1 MSVQGPERR
10 LAAVLAAD
18 MVGYSRLMEVDERGT
33 LARLKTH
40 RIELIDPAIAKNNGR
55 IIKTTGDGMLVEFQ
69 SVVDA
74 VLCATEVQRRM
85 ARRNADV
92 SPARWMQFRI
102 GINLGDV
109 IVEDGDI
116 FGDGVNIASRL
127 EMLAEPGGICVS
139 AAVRDQVDHRLDD
152 VTFEDLGDQSVK
164 NISRPIRVFRLRLEP
179 DPAIPSEHVTDAAP
193 ATVVSRKP
201 SIAVLPLVN
210 MSGDPEQEFF
220 VDGLSEDII
229 TELSRFHELL
239 VISRNST
246 FVHKGKAVKVQ
257 EVAREFGVDYVLE
270 GSVRKSGDRI
280 RVTVQLID
288 GETDRHIWA
297 ERYDRELED
306 IFAIQD
312 EMTRA
317 IVATLPG
324 RVEAAT
330 HDRAKRKHTDNMAAY
345 ECVLA
350 AKVLHHRSIREDN
363 AEAQRLLDRALA
375 LDPNYAHAHAWKAC
389 VLGQSWIYG
398 WSADSEATLQQVV
411 AELEIALALDDNDSD
426 VHRILAAV
434 NLTRDDHDKAAY
446 HQERALALNPNY
458 DLVVVQQGELL
469 TWLGRPEEG
478 IDWIRKAMRL
488 NPYHPERF
496 WNHLGRA
503 CYCAE
508 KYAEAV
514 DAFSRITRP
523 DHTPSC
529 VPRSDVRADGQRGR
543 GRRACGGGPEARAGI
558 LGRRLP
564 RHPALQAGSRPPAPR
579 GWPRSRPAC
588 RVDPGRSETGRKDR
602 NGLAQRCRPQ
612 HEGLRRK
619 RCDGRS
625 AKLIAA
631 QAHLRIVREAHRDDC
646 LRLDEMRAH
655 QASYRHRRARLRTST
670 CWRSAPAS

>member
-1 MSVQGPERR
+1 MEGTGEMDVPGPERR

-18 MVGYSRLMEVDERGT
+18 MVGYSRLMEADETGT

-40 RIELIDPAIAKNNGR
+40 RIELVDPAIAKNRGR
-55 IIKTTGDGMLVEFQ
+55 IIKTTGDGMLVEFH
-69 SVVDA
+69 SVADA
-74 VLCATEVQRRM
+74 VLCAAEIQRRM

-109 IVEDGDI
+109 IVEENDI
-116 FGDGVNIASRL
+116 FGDGVNVAARL

-139 AAVRDQVDHRLDD
+139 GAVRDQVGDRLDD
-152 VTFEDLGDQSVK
+152 IAFEDLGDQIVK
-164 NISRPIRVFRLRLEP
+164 NIARPIRVFRVRLEP
-179 DPAIPSEHVTDAAP
+179 NATTAPEGAKDAAV
-193 ATVVSRKP
+193 ATTIAKKP

-220 VDGLSEDII
+220 ADGLTEDII
-229 TELSRFHELL
+229 TELSRFRELL

-270 GSVRKSGDRI
+270 GSVRKAGDRI

-288 GETDRHIWA
+288 AETDRHIWA
-297 ERYDRELED
+297 ERYDRQLED

-330 HDRAKRKHTDNMAAY
+330 HDRAKRKPTDNMAAY

-350 AKVLHHRSIREDN
+350 AKVLHHRSTREDN
-363 AEAQRLLDRALA
+363 AEAQRLLNRALA

-389 VLGQSWIYG
+389 VLGQTWVYD
-398 WSADSEATLQQVV
+398 WCADREVTFQQVA
-411 AELEIALALDDNDSD
+411 AELEITLALDDNDSD
-426 VHRILAAV
+426 VHRILAAL
-434 NLTRDDHDKAAY
+434 NLNRDDHDKAAY

-469 TWLGRPEEG
+469 TWLGRPGEG
-478 IDWIRKAMRL
+478 IDWIKKAMRL

-508 KYAEAV
+508 KYAEAAE
-514 DAFSRITRP
+514 AFSRITRP
-523 DHTPSC
+523 DHTHHAFLAATFARMGNAVAATAHAAEVLKREPKFS
-529 VPRSDVRADGQRGR
+529 VAVYLATQHYKREVD
-543 GRRACGGGPEARAGI
+543 RRRHEAGLLSAG
-558 LGRRLP
+558 LP
-564 RHPALQAGSRPPAPR
+564 A
-579 GWPRSRPAC
+579 
-588 RVDPGRSETGRKDR
+588 
-602 NGLAQRCRPQ
+602 
-612 HEGLRRK
+612 
-619 RCDGRS
+619 
-625 AKLIAA
+625 
-631 QAHLRIVREAHRDDC
+631 
-646 LRLDEMRAH
+646 
-655 QASYRHRRARLRTST
+655 
-670 CWRSAPAS
+670 